1 MEPTIESLDNL
12 LAEIINKAKD
22 LSVSDTELIDAL
34 MKMEDYEG
42 QFATCRVTGESQGE
56 ADRQGRSLHGTAP
69 IK

>member
-1 MEPTIESLDNL
+1 MEPTIESLNNL

-42 QFATCRVTGESQGE
+42 QFATCRVTGTVRAKQTGK
-56 ADRQGRSLHGTAP
+56 ADHYTAQP
-69 IK
+69 Q